1 MQYIYHLHETW
12 NVLPS
17 PSFVENVLKLEAISI
32 AKSLQVNHGENCHI
46 TYIKLLLAG
55 LWPGYEM
62 LLFGF
67 WVKNMSS
74 PNLGDVSS
82 FDRQWLGLKGHQYLE
97 VVTNIKQWH
106 HGQVVTILHKP
117 ARVPKKS
124 SSLKNLNNKEK
135 KLFQKLWAWFYSFHF
150 IVWLKPGL
158 KNKQTMERW
167 AEQLTHAFFSISNGS
182 FLDL

>member
-1 MQYIYHLHETW
+1 MCW
-12 NVLPS
+12 S
-17 PSFVENVLKLEAISI
+17 W
-32 AKSLQVNHGENCHI
+32 KSGQVNHTHRENCHI

-67 WVKNMSS
+67 WLENMSS

-82 FDRQWLGLKGHQYLE
+82 FERQWLGLKGHQYLE

-117 ARVPKKS
+117 AGVPKKT
-124 SSLKNLNNKEK
+124 SSLQNLTNKEK
-135 KLFQKLWAWFYSFHF
+135 ILFQKLWTWFYSFHF
-150 IVWLKPGL
+150 LVWLKSGQ
-158 KNKQTMERW
+158 KTNKQWKDELNCWRT
-167 AEQLTHAFFSISNGS
+167 LSLAFQMAL
-182 FLDL
+182 FLDF

>member
-1 MQYIYHLHETW
+1 MCW
-12 NVLPS
+12 S
-17 PSFVENVLKLEAISI
+17 W
-32 AKSLQVNHGENCHI
+32 KSGQVNHTHRENCHI

-82 FDRQWLGLKGHQYLE
+82 FERQWLGLKGHQYLE

-124 SSLKNLNNKEK
+124 SSLKNLSNKEK
-135 KLFQKLWAWFYSFHF
+135 NTFSNTLNLNF
-150 IVWLKPGL
+150 
-158 KNKQTMERW
+158 
-167 AEQLTHAFFSISNGS
+167 FFSPPCLVEVGS
-182 FLDL
+182 KKTSKQWKDELNCWRALSLAFRMALFLDF